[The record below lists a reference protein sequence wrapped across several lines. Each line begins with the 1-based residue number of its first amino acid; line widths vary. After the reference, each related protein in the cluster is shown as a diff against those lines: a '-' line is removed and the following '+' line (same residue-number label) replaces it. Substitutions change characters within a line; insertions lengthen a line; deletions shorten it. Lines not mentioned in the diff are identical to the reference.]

1 MTEPNANE
9 NEQVANIPQA
19 VNVPRNLKPYFL
31 CLLKRGP
38 RWDDTAGDE
47 GLLPRHLA
55 YMRHRF
61 EDGSYRIAGPVMDES
76 GIAGIVMIAART
88 QAAAQ
93 KIADEDPSVQSGR
106 LVAELHP
113 VLVPAL
119 DSVRAVYGGVTE

>member
-1 MTEPNANE
+1 
-9 NEQVANIPQA
+9 
-19 VNVPRNLKPYFL
+19 
-31 CLLKRGP
+31 
-38 RWDDTAGDE
+38 
-47 GLLPRHLA
+47 
-55 YMRHRF
+55 
-61 EDGSYRIAGPVMDES
+61 MDES